1 MFHDFCTCS
10 RRYALLITATAMF
23 GLAALPLE
31 SQNSR
36 SSHSNSAQAVMHI
49 QVNVVPVVMLPAAR
63 QSARAESSITY
74 NVPSRPA
81 KIFINEELRPPGP
94 NDGLPPAASK
104 AMVRVTT
111 VVAD

>member
-10 RRYALLITATAMF
+10 RRNILPIMAATVCF
-23 GLAALPLE
+23 FAALPLQ

-49 QVNVVPVVMLPAAR
+49 QVTVVPVVMAPAAR
-63 QSARAESSITY
+63 QGVGAESSITY
-74 NVPSRPA
+74 NVPARPA
-81 KIFINEELRPPGP
+81 KISINEELRLPRP
-94 NDGLPPAASK
+94 NDGVPPAASK